1 MHKREAERGEVMIP
15 KRRALGPYAT
25 NKLANQANIQSGKQK
40 LPKPSLLRADSDSST
55 GSAPALMP
63 TGRRSSIGVVKSSK
77 RRTSLEQN
85 LGATMSKIEEA
96 YSVYFSAGKNLIDR
110 SMPLAWKQLL
120 FSSKAPLILH
130 RLAYP
135 IQMATG
141 SNHKFYLEEFLLNE
155 N

>member
-63 TGRRSSIGVVKSSK
+63 TGRRSRASAYVRS
-77 RRTSLEQN
+77 RR
-85 LGATMSKIEEA
+85 A
-96 YSVYFSAGKNLIDR
+96 R
-110 SMPLAWKQLL
+110 P
-120 FSSKAPLILH
+120 
-130 RLAYP
+130 
-135 IQMATG
+135 
-141 SNHKFYLEEFLLNE
+141 
-155 N
+155 